1 MADSTQTG
9 TDNNAEVLFERHGQL
24 GVVTLNRPR
33 AVNALTAGMVGAL
46 LEQLIAWADDD
57 GVAAVVIRGAGERG
71 LCAGGDI
78 VAIYEDM
85 LAGGGQTADFW
96 QTEYRVN

>member
-57 GVAAVVIRGAGERG
+57 GVAAVVIRGAGVQ
-71 LCAGGDI
+71 
-78 VAIYEDM
+78 VATLWPFM
-85 LAGGGQTADFW
+85 RTCSPAVGRPRTSGKRSTG
-96 QTEYRVN
+96 